1 VPDPGEMRAMIN
13 ALSFD
18 VEDYFHA
25 HAFSGIVRFEEWP
38 SLEERVVTNTRRL
51 LDLLDEYQVAA
62 TFFTLGWVAER
73 HPSLI
78 REIAQRGHEV
88 GSHGYAHR
96 LVYAMTPA
104 EFRADTARAKA
115 AIEDAIGAPILGYRA
130 PTFSITRESL
140 WALEILH
147 SEGFRYDSSIFPI
160 VHDRYGIPNAPRFP
174 HKIALPEG
182 REIVEFPL
190 STIPVAGQRIP
201 VAGGGYLR
209 LIPYPLLRAALRR
222 INVREG
228 RPAIIYLHPWEFDPE
243 QPRLPVGPL
252 TRFRHY
258 VNLRTTQV
266 KLTNLLTDFR
276 FGSLSQVLRQA
287 GLIHAGAES

>member
-1 VPDPGEMRAMIN
+1 MIN

-51 LDLLDEYQVAA
+51 LDLLDKCQVSA

-78 REIAQRGHEV
+78 REIARRGHEV
-88 GSHGYAHR
+88 GCHGYAHR

-104 EFRADTARAKA
+104 EFRTDTARAKA

-140 WALEILH
+140 WALEILYR
-147 SEGFRYDSSIFPI
+147 EGFRYDSSIFPI

-174 HKIALPEG
+174 HKIALPDG

-190 STIPVAGQRIP
+190 STSSVAGQRIP

-209 LIPYPLLRAALRR
+209 LIPYRLLRAALRR

-228 RPAIIYLHPWEFDPE
+228 GPVIIYLHPWELDPE
-243 QPRLPVGPL
+243 
-252 TRFRHY
+252 
-258 VNLRTTQV
+258 
-266 KLTNLLTDFR
+266 
-276 FGSLSQVLRQA
+276 
-287 GLIHAGAES
+287 